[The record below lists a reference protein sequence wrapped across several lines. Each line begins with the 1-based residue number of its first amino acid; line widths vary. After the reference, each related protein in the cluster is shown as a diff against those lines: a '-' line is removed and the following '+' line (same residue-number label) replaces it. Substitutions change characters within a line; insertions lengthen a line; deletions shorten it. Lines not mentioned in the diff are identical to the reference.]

1 MRVPYET
8 MLAEFERV
16 LKKYGFSPERAHE
29 AAEIFAQNSL
39 AGVFSHGL
47 NRFPRVVEYLR
58 KGEIDSAAEAVCTA
72 SFGAMERWD
81 GQRGFGPL
89 NARHAIAA
97 DVAASEPAE
106 PGREV
111 RCPGMGEHRS
121 LKENMELGIPV
132 AEEKWAEVLAM

>member
-47 NRFPRVVEYLR
+47 NRFPRVV
-58 KGEIDSAAEAVCTA
+58 
-72 SFGAMERWD
+72 
-81 GQRGFGPL
+81 
-89 NARHAIAA
+89 
-97 DVAASEPAE
+97 
-106 PGREV
+106 
-111 RCPGMGEHRS
+111 
-121 LKENMELGIPV
+121 
-132 AEEKWAEVLAM
+132 